1 MKRNRR
7 ISIALR
13 LIGLITLLLVVA
25 ILAISSMVYVL
36 FKSNLDTELQD
47 KSLLTIRLI
56 EQEITTWM
64 GTKRAL
70 LRNLG
75 PVFVYANVKEST
87 AVTTLGALKK
97 ADPDLSSIYFMDM
110 VPFKDGGFIYEATG
124 WTPPADYDQSS
135 RPWFLQARAASDVV
149 FTEPYVDLITGK
161 LVVTAA
167 LKIQEASGKELGV
180 LGLDMTID

>member
-110 VPFKDGGFIYEATG
+110 VPY
-124 WTPPADYDQSS
+124 
-135 RPWFLQARAASDVV
+135 
-149 FTEPYVDLITGK
+149 
-161 LVVTAA
+161 
-167 LKIQEASGKELGV
+167 
-180 LGLDMTID
+180 